1 MVDYVKLASTAKRLI
16 EKNGRMVRFSR
27 LTDQSEPGKEWS
39 ASGPQI
45 IETVNAKGV
54 FIVANTSIPTV
65 SRGLGLDWI
74 SEDLLK
80 QARSVVMTFATG
92 LPDLS
97 NFHIVRELDSD
108 RQNEIIWGQAL
119 QPADVK
125 LMYILGLRE

>member
-1 MVDYVKLASTAKRLI
+1 MNYERMAQTCLRLI
-16 EKNGRMVRFSR
+16 DKNGRMVRFSR
-27 LTDQSEPGKEWS
+27 LTSVDDADMPWNKD
-39 ASGPQI
+39 GPQI
-45 IETVNAKGV
+45 AETVTAKGV

-80 QARSVVMTFATG
+80 KARSVVMLAAKG
-92 LPDLS
+92 VPDLS
-97 NFHIVRELDSD
+97 NFHIVRELNSE